1 MHAKI
6 GGAPTLEQQLASL
19 RRLALAVAHPGG
31 PALHADLVSEL
42 AAALDVA
49 VVFVAVYAD
58 DERTTLRTL
67 AAQLDG
73 RMLKTF
79 SYLLR
84 DSPCIR
90 AVTPGF
96 HYVPAGVAAEFRS
109 DTIFAA
115 KGMDAYA
122 AYPLASSTG
131 EPLGLLVAMDRQPI
145 VGGDAEYAEAMLKIV
160 AGRLA
165 AEIERSRTDE
175 VLRTTALAVSGARSG
190 TVFDELVRLLA
201 ATLHVEQA
209 FIARQD
215 PADPAHLSMLARY
228 QDGQVMHDFRYP
240 VAGTPCET
248 VLGQRFRAFPEHL
261 QQHFP
266 DDADVRAQGVES
278 YAGFPLMASD
288 GQPLGILAVTSRRP
302 LAQLERVEA
311 MLKIVAVR
319 AAAEI
324 ERLAASE
331 ALARSEASYR
341 TIFDNAEDA
350 IFIHDWETGRILDA
364 NRRACESFGWTREE
378 FASLSVAEICAGM
391 PPYTVDDALRWI
403 RLAKI
408 DRCPPFEWRRRNKD
422 GSLRWDE
429 VRLKPTTI
437 DGRPHVLAF
446 ARDITERKTAL
457 ATLQAQEQKYRSI
470 FDSTADSMVLW
481 NDELRVVDV
490 NAAFVDMTGLTREEI
505 VGRHW
510 TERPDRDDIERLLP
524 RIEGALAGR
533 EESAIERVS
542 RADGTAFD
550 IELRY
555 LPVHF
560 GDARFALGVGRD
572 VTARIEHERELARST
587 ARLRATVEAA
597 FDGVIGMDGQG
608 RIVEFNAAAERIFGH
623 RRKDVLGRLLAD
635 VLLPQRHR
643 EAHTRGLARFHGAGQ
658 SSMIGRLVETT
669 ALHAAGH
676 EIPVELAIS
685 VAAVPE
691 GSIFVGHVRD
701 ITERRRA
708 DQALRDSEAQYRAI
722 FNASADPL
730 VLRDAD
736 FRIVDVNLAYEG
748 MSGYTR
754 DEVIGADHLTANPP
768 DMTDVIRTL
777 HARAL
782 AGEAIALDTQ
792 FVRRDGKHYDLELRG
807 VPIHH
812 RGQPHVLYVGRDITE
827 RKRAEEALRDSE
839 AQYRAIFNAS
849 VDALVLWDSQYRRVD
864 VNQAYERIYGWKR
877 NEVVGRGYEHPIFS
891 AEYVR
896 QRRELIRRAL
906 AGEACNAELEGVHKN
921 GQRIQIEVHV
931 IPFLQRG
938 ERHVLAISRDIT
950 ERKRADDA
958 LRNSEEQH
966 RTIFNAS
973 VDGMLVKDA
982 DDLVV
987 DVNEAYLRMHGF
999 AREELIGRCL
1009 LDYLPGD
1016 LRARCTELL
1025 PQVMVGTPCHFEAQT
1040 RRRDGSLLD
1049 VEIHGVPV
1057 VYGGQTRALVVMR
1070 DITERKRAE
1079 AALRDSEAQ
1088 YRAIF
1093 NASAD
1098 ALTLWDSQYRRV
1110 DVNQAYERIY
1120 GWTRDEV
1127 VGCGYEHPVFSAE
1140 YVRQRREL
1148 IRRALAGE
1156 ACSAELEAVHRN
1168 GQRIQ
1173 TEVHVIPFLQRG
1185 ERHVLAISRDIT
1197 ERKRAED
1204 ALRDS
1209 EAQYRAIF
1217 NASADALVLRDADFR
1232 IVEVNPAYTT
1242 LSGYSRDELLALP
1255 RVVWQEDER
1264 MQQLHRA
1271 DHERVLAGDVMRL
1284 EHTARRKDGRRLQ
1297 IEVRGTPVSYR
1308 GRPHVLY
1315 AVRDMTERH
1324 AAEQRRVELERQL
1337 RQAQK
1342 MEAIG
1347 QLTGGIA
1354 HDFNNILASVIGY
1367 LVLAQE
1373 RAEAIAD
1380 STLVRQLGQ
1389 AHLAAD
1395 RARELIAQ
1403 MLTFARRQRGE
1414 RRVLEIAPLLQQTL
1428 SLLRATLP
1436 STVALEVE
1444 LPAADAELPFV
1455 QADPVQLEQVLLNLC
1470 INARD
1475 ATGGQGRIGVR
1486 LQCVDTAPAWHCASC
1501 RAAVAGGPWVVL
1513 SVQDDGPGID
1523 PDHVERIFDP
1533 FFSTKAPG
1541 KGSGMGLAM
1550 VHGIV
1555 HDHGG
1560 HLELDSGPG
1569 RGARFAIWL
1578 PRATSLE
1585 AESVGAP
1592 AVPPVP
1598 APLRGRVLLVEDDTM
1613 LGDFLCERL
1622 SGWGL
1627 DVELKRE
1634 SPAADVWLSDP
1645 AHAVDLLITDQTMP
1659 SLTGLQL
1666 AARTHERRPTLPIV
1680 LISGNAE
1687 GFEAD
1692 ELARCGV
1699 AAALPKPLDGEQL
1712 RAVLRRLLAD
1722 TAPIQVG
1729 R

>member
-1 MHAKI
+1 MHPKG

-31 PALHADLVSEL
+31 PALHADLVREL

-79 SYLLR
+79 TYPLR
-84 DSPCIR
+84 DSPCVR

-96 HYVPAGVAAEFRS
+96 HYVAAGVAAEFRP

-131 EPLGLLVAMDRQPI
+131 EALGLLVAMDRQPI
-145 VGGDAEYAEAMLKIV
+145 VGGDVEYAEAMLKIV
-160 AGRLA
+160 AGRVA

-201 ATLHVEQA
+201 GTLHVEQA
-209 FIARQD
+209 FIARHD
-215 PADPAHLSMLARY
+215 PADPANLSMLARY
-228 QDGQVMHDFRYP
+228 QDGQVVHDFRYP

-248 VLGQRFRAFPEHL
+248 VLGQRFRAFPAGL

-266 DDADVRAQGVES
+266 DDDDVRAQGVES

-302 LAQLERVEA
+302 LKQVERAEA

-324 ERLAASE
+324 ERLAANE

-378 FASLSVAEICAGM
+378 FADLSVAEICAGM

-403 RLAKI
+403 GLAKL

-437 DGRPHVLAF
+437 NGRPHVLAF

-490 NAAFVDMTGLTREEI
+490 NAGFVQMTGLMREQV
-505 VGRHW
+505 VGKHW
-510 TERPDRDDIERLLP
+510 TERPDHEDIRRLMPL
-524 RIEGALAGR
+524 IEGALDGG
-533 EESAIERVS
+533 EERAVKRVS
-542 RADGTAFD
+542 RADGSLFD

-555 LPVHF
+555 LPVRF
-560 GDARFALGVGRD
+560 GDGRYALGVGRD
-572 VTARIEHERELARST
+572 VSEQLEHERELARSA

-623 RRKDVLGRLLAD
+623 RRQDVVGRLLAD

-658 SSMIGRLVETT
+658 GSMVGRLVETT

-691 GSIFVGHVRD
+691 GNIFVGHVRD

-736 FRIVDVNLAYEG
+736 FRIVDVNLAYET

-754 DEVIGADHLTANPP
+754 DEVIGADHLTVNPA
-768 DMTDVIRTL
+768 DVTDVIRTL

-792 FVRRDGKHYDLELRG
+792 FVRRDGKRYDLELRG
-807 VPIHH
+807 VPIQH

-864 VNQAYERIYGWKR
+864 VNQAYERIYGWTR

-896 QRRELIRRAL
+896 QRRELLRRGL
-906 AGEACNAELEGVHKN
+906 AGEACSAELEGVHKS
-921 GQRIQIEVHV
+921 GQRIQIEVHM

-950 ERKRADDA
+950 ERKRAED
-958 LRNSEEQH
+958 
-966 RTIFNAS
+966 
-973 VDGMLVKDA
+973 
-982 DDLVV
+982 
-987 DVNEAYLRMHGF
+987 
-999 AREELIGRCL
+999 
-1009 LDYLPGD
+1009 
-1016 LRARCTELL
+1016 
-1025 PQVMVGTPCHFEAQT
+1025 
-1040 RRRDGSLLD
+1040 
-1049 VEIHGVPV
+1049 
-1057 VYGGQTRALVVMR
+1057 
-1070 DITERKRAE
+1070 
-1079 AALRDSEAQ
+1079 ALRDSEAQ

-1093 NASAD
+1093 NASTD

-1127 VGCGYEHPVFSAE
+1127 VGCGYQYPMFSPE

-1156 ACSAELEAVHRN
+1156 ACSAELEAVHKS

-1217 NASADALVLRDADFR
+1217 NASADALVLRDAEFR

-1242 LSGYSRDELLALP
+1242 LSGYSRDELIALP
-1255 RVVWQEDER
+1255 RVIWQEDEQ
-1264 MQQLHRA
+1264 MQQRHRA
-1271 DHERVLAGDVMRL
+1271 DHERVLAGEVMRL
-1284 EHTARRKDGRRLQ
+1284 EHTARRKDGRKLQ

-1373 RAEAIAD
+1373 RAEAMAD
-1380 STLVRQLGQ
+1380 ATLVRQLGQ

-1395 RARELIAQ
+1395 RARGLIAQ
-1403 MLTFARRQRGE
+1403 MLAFARRQRGD
-1414 RRVLEIAPLLQQTL
+1414 RRVLQIAPLVQETL

-1436 STVALEVE
+1436 STVTLEAE
-1444 LPAADAELPFV
+1444 ASPSDAELPSV
-1455 QADPVQLEQVLLNLC
+1455 EADPVQLEQVLFNLC

-1501 RAAVAGGPWVVL
+1501 RAAVADGPWVVL
-1513 SVQDDGPGID
+1513 SVEDDGPGID
-1523 PDHVERIFDP
+1523 PEHVERIFDP

-1560 HLELDSGPG
+1560 HLQLDSAPG

-1585 AESVGAP
+1585 AEAVGAP
-1592 AVPPVP
+1592 AVPPALVP
-1598 APLRGRVLLVEDDTM
+1598 LQGRVLLVEDDTM

-1634 SPAADVWLSDP
+1634 SPAADAWLSDP
-1645 AHAVDLLITDQTMP
+1645 AHTVDLLITDQTMP

-1666 AARTHERRPTLPIV
+1666 AARTHARRPTLPIV
-1680 LISGNAE
+1680 LISGNADA
-1687 GFEAD
+1687 FEHE
-1692 ELARCGV
+1692 ELTRCGV
-1699 AAALPKPLDGEQL
+1699 SAALPKPLDGEQL

-1722 TAPIQVG
+1722 TAAIQVG

>member
-31 PALHADLVSEL
+31 PALHADLVREL

-73 RMLKTF
+73 RLLKNF

-84 DSPCIR
+84 DSPCVR

-96 HYVPAGVAAEFRS
+96 HYVPAGVAAEFRP

-122 AYPLASSTG
+122 AYPLAGSTG

-145 VGGDAEYAEAMLKIV
+145 VGGDVEYAEAMLKIV

-209 FIARQD
+209 FIARHE
-215 PADPAHLSMLARY
+215 PTDPAHLSMLARY
-228 QDGQVMHDFRYP
+228 EDGQVMHDFRYP

-248 VLGQRFRAFPEHL
+248 VLGQRFRAFPEGL

-288 GQPLGILAVTSRRP
+288 GRPLGILAVTSRRP
-302 LAQLERVEA
+302 LKQVERAEA

-324 ERLAASE
+324 ERLAANE

-378 FASLSVAEICAGM
+378 FAKLSVAEICAGM

-403 RLAKI
+403 RLAKL

-457 ATLQAQEQKYRSI
+457 STLQAQEQKYRSI

-555 LPVHF
+555 LPVRF
-560 GDARFALGVGRD
+560 GDARYALGVGRD
-572 VTARIEHERELARST
+572 VSARLEHERELARST

-623 RRKDVLGRLLAD
+623 RRQDVLGRLLAD

-658 SSMIGRLVETT
+658 GSMIGRLVETT

-736 FRIVDVNLAYEG
+736 FRIVDVNLAYEA

-754 DEVIGADHLTANPP
+754 DEVIGADHLTVNPAE
-768 DMTDVIRTL
+768 MTDVIRTL

-782 AGEAIALDTQ
+782 VGEAIAVDTH
-792 FVRRDGKHYDLELRG
+792 FVRRDGKRYDLELRG
-807 VPIHH
+807 VPIQHQS
-812 RGQPHVLYVGRDITE
+812 RPHVLYVGRDITE

-864 VNQAYERIYGWKR
+864 VNQAYERIFGWKR
-877 NEVVGRGYEHPIFS
+877 HEVIGRGYEHPIFS
-891 AEYVR
+891 SEYVL

-906 AGEACNAELEGVHKN
+906 AGEVCSAELEGVHKN

-938 ERHVLAISRDIT
+938 ERHVLAISR
-950 ERKRADDA
+950 
-958 LRNSEEQH
+958 N
-966 RTIFNAS
+966 
-973 VDGMLVKDA
+973 
-982 DDLVV
+982 
-987 DVNEAYLRMHGF
+987 
-999 AREELIGRCL
+999 
-1009 LDYLPGD
+1009 
-1016 LRARCTELL
+1016 
-1025 PQVMVGTPCHFEAQT
+1025 
-1040 RRRDGSLLD
+1040 
-1049 VEIHGVPV
+1049 
-1057 VYGGQTRALVVMR
+1057 
-1070 DITERKRAE
+1070 
-1079 AALRDSEAQ
+1079 
-1088 YRAIF
+1088 
-1093 NASAD
+1093 
-1098 ALTLWDSQYRRV
+1098 
-1110 DVNQAYERIY
+1110 
-1120 GWTRDEV
+1120 
-1127 VGCGYEHPVFSAE
+1127 
-1140 YVRQRREL
+1140 
-1148 IRRALAGE
+1148 
-1156 ACSAELEAVHRN
+1156 
-1168 GQRIQ
+1168 
-1173 TEVHVIPFLQRG
+1173 
-1185 ERHVLAISRDIT
+1185 IT

-1217 NASADALVLRDADFR
+1217 NASADALLLRDAEFR

-1242 LSGYSRDELLALP
+1242 LSGYSRDELLASP
-1255 RVVWQEDER
+1255 RVMWQEDER

-1271 DHERVLAGDVMRL
+1271 DHDRVLAGEVLRL
-1284 EHTARRKDGRRLQ
+1284 EHTARRKDGRTLQ

-1373 RAEAIAD
+1373 RAEAMAD
-1380 STLVRQLGQ
+1380 ATLVRQLGQ

-1395 RARELIAQ
+1395 RARGLIAQ
-1403 MLTFARRQRGE
+1403 MLAFARRQRGD
-1414 RRVLEIAPLLQQTL
+1414 RRVLQIAPLVQETL

-1436 STVALEVE
+1436 STVTLEAE
-1444 LPAADAELPFV
+1444 ASSSDAELPSV
-1455 QADPVQLEQVLLNLC
+1455 EADPVQLEQVLFNLC

-1513 SVQDDGPGID
+1513 SVEDDGPGID
-1523 PDHVERIFDP
+1523 PEHVERIFDP

-1560 HLELDSGPG
+1560 HLQLDSAPG

-1585 AESVGAP
+1585 AEAVGAP
-1592 AVPPVP
+1592 AVPPALVP
-1598 APLRGRVLLVEDDTM
+1598 LQGRVLLVEDDTM

-1634 SPAADVWLSDP
+1634 SPAADAWLSDP
-1645 AHAVDLLITDQTMP
+1645 AHTVDLLITDQTMP

-1666 AARTHERRPTLPIV
+1666 AARTHARRPTLPIV
-1680 LISGNAE
+1680 LISGNADA
-1687 GFEAD
+1687 FEHE
-1692 ELARCGV
+1692 ELTRCGV
-1699 AAALPKPLDGEQL
+1699 SAALPKPLDGEQL

-1722 TAPIQVG
+1722 TAAIQVG